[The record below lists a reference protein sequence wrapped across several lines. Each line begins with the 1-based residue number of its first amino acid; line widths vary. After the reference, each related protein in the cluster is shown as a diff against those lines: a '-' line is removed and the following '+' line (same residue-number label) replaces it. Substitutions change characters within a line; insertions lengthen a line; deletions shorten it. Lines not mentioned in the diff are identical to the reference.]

1 MSTAVCPARGAT
13 LGGPHPAGRAPL
25 PAPQPAPGDGGRA
38 SPPVPRPLRGQC
50 GGCGCGGRQPAPS
63 DVPTERVRPAH
74 PGSLVFPWPPSTRGQ
89 CPGPGCPPR
98 RQRRGLV
105 PHLSS
110 PGGGDPAC
118 SPRGR
123 FCRAAALG
131 QWQPASPSP
140 SFLRPRRGRTPGR
153 ASVGPRRPGLRGR
166 ACRGALVP
174 SPPSEEAPGEP
185 RTGGVAAWP
194 AALWPA
200 HEATP
205 PQTLGRRA
213 TSHCPVHEHLTF
225 SCTQQFKRSWC
236 LSLSVRRCPPCPERL
251 PWALTGTPG
260 AASGAAQEAAA
271 LR

>member
-1 MSTAVCPARGAT
+1 MSTAVCPAWGAT
-13 LGGPHPAGRAPL
+13 LGGPHPAGWAPL
-25 PAPQPAPGDGGRA
+25 PAAQPAPGGGGRA

-74 PGSLVFPWPPSTRGQ
+74 PGSLVFPWPPSTCGQ

-131 QWQPASPSP
+131 QWQ
-140 SFLRPRRGRTPGR
+140 RR
-153 ASVGPRRPGLRGR
+153 V
-166 ACRGALVP
+166 
-174 SPPSEEAPGEP
+174 
-185 RTGGVAAWP
+185 
-194 AALWPA
+194 
-200 HEATP
+200 TP
-205 PQTLGRRA
+205 PQLPQTQTRADPRPCQRGAAPPGPEGTGVSGCPGPLASQRGGARRA
-213 TSHCPVHEHLTF
+213 PH
-225 SCTQQFKRSWC
+225 R
-236 LSLSVRRCPPCPERL
+236 RRCSLACSAVASPRGHPPTDTGAPSHVPL
-251 PWALTGTPG
+251 PRPRAPDFFLHS
-260 AASGAAQEAAA
+260 AI
-271 LR
+271 

>member
-1 MSTAVCPARGAT
+1 MDPSQPHSLPQGVEAARRPLSRGPSGANVVGAAAVAGSRPRVTSPQSVSGRPTLARSSFLGHPQRVDSALGRGAPPVGSDGASCPIC
-13 LGGPHPAGRAPL
+13 LPQEGGTPRA
-25 PAPQPAPGDGGRA
+25 APGA
-38 SPPVPRPLRGQC
+38 VSVA
-50 GGCGCGGRQPAPS
+50 RQPWAS
-63 DVPTERVRPAH
+63 
-74 PGSLVFPWPPSTRGQ
+74 GS
-89 CPGPGCPPR
+89 
-98 RQRRGLV
+98 
-105 PHLSS
+105 
-110 PGGGDPAC
+110 A
-118 SPRGR
+118 
-123 FCRAAALG
+123 
-131 QWQPASPSP
+131 ASPSP

-185 RTGGVAAWP
+185 RTGGVAAWS

-213 TSHCPVHEHLTF
+213 TSHCPVHEHLTV